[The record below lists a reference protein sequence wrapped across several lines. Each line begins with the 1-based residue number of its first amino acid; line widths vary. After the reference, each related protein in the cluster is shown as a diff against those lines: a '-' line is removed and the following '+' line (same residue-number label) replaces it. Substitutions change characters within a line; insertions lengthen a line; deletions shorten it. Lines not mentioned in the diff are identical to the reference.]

1 MSTATDQRPDF
12 DRIVSAWDDPVR
24 CQTGQSA
31 QPCRNQARWLAA
43 NCHGARH
50 GQPRTVLLCS
60 FHKTRW
66 LRQTWDKIASWGYF
80 QCTPC
85 GQRFTVPE
93 QFVAFRPV

>member
-1 MSTATDQRPDF
+1 MTTDTTIDSLF
-12 DRIVSAWDDPVR
+12 EDAIAAWDEPVR
-24 CQTGQSA
+24 CQTAQSA
-31 QPCRNQARWLAA
+31 RPCGNQARWLAT

-50 GQPRTVLLCS
+50 GQPHTVLLCS

-66 LRQTWDKIASWGYF
+66 LRQTWDKIACWGYF

-93 QFVAFRPV
+93 QFVAFKPA